1 MPIYRRYV
9 ELGRRF
15 IEAQAREYG
24 TDSYYAVDQFNE
36 MVHPSHARAMIGRT
50 LTRCAACAALPHCG
64 IAAAAGAGV
73 QGDGISQHGRHDTIR
88 VAAGSRSRGRLGR
101 AGVHCATIH
110 SSSAA
115 HWTALDGTGRHWTA
129 LNGKHCRAGSFCTK
143 RGPKST
149 SPTTS
154 LRSRR
159 TGCLCSTSW
168 RRRRRTG
175 GSPARSHSGRSS
187 GTSCTTSEVSR
198 RFH

>member
-1 MPIYRRYV
+1 MWPCLPWYSVRRAPLRAYRRYV

-73 QGDGISQHGRHDTIR
+73 QGDGVSQHGRHDTIR

-101 AGVHCATIH
+101 AGVRCATMH
-110 SSSAA
+110 SIDEQCS
-115 HWTALDGTGRHWTA
+115 ALD
-129 LNGKHCRAGSFCTK
+129 C
-143 RGPKST
+143 P
-149 SPTTS
+149 
-154 LRSRR
+154 
-159 TGCLCSTSW
+159 
-168 RRRRRTG
+168 
-175 GSPARSHSGRSS
+175 
-187 GTSCTTSEVSR
+187 
-198 RFH
+198 